1 LPIPSN
7 FDPEVHMAALQEHVL
22 KTAGEGW
29 KITTV
34 DIENHKVMIERPS
47 SVTMTDK
54 GTGQQRKATL
64 QEGVKKTDAEKWNA
78 IFAADNPGY
87 YMVSFDPHNRQAI
100 LEQMSPEAHR
110 CRQSIANAL
119 GVKEWEVYIR
129 QRKDGFEFKLPPNY
143 VPSKHLDKITEVAHD
158 VIGNIGWRVVVNA
171 EKLQG
176 RFIIGD
182 PPIFPNMIPYPF
194 PKEAWPFDPKG
205 NWASHGVGHVL
216 GGEEFSIDFSAT
228 PHVAVAG
235 TSGGGKWQPSHTP
248 IPVPVSEKFRSGWAT
263 MGEIEPG
270 DYVFDQFGVP
280 TLVIAKTPETE
291 HEIIE
296 VSLDDG
302 QVIEVSE
309 GHLWRVST
317 QKDRIN
323 ELDRVMAL
331 RGHNPTAEAI
341 KLVGYGHQMI
351 EASHEFAGRCLD
363 GTLDDLVSALP
374 DEIQPIALEALS
386 GSELDNDGVVS
397 VSECLWTV
405 GTYLTRTIPNGD
417 EKTRV
422 VSTKNL
428 SPSMGH
434 AIRLPREALGKRAV
448 QVPSVFEIKS
458 WLSAGNLSEN
468 PVHGIYDRS
477 EILDSIVASYRK
489 ATSDGSMILVFETA
503 EIARDVVRFVRSL
516 GRKAL
521 VQDCTV
527 EIVQPQTVES
537 NTTMRGPVLS
547 RTSVG
552 ASSATHLHIT
562 DVHATGRTA
571 SGHCIM
577 VANPSGV
584 YLTNDYV
591 PTHNSILVQSLI
603 VSALTKQ
610 WGLVIVDPV
619 KGGVDFA
626 PFQQYVRD
634 SGWGCESLEE
644 AVTALDIVYQEGVKR
659 KKMVKDAGVQ
669 KWSELPLSL
678 GIRPILVVTDEVSS
692 MLIPETVPKLP
703 KDDPMVIEV
712 TNRNACKSKIGILM
726 GKIARELRFVG
737 VHLVVSSQVSQ
748 SATGVSTELRSN
760 LGTKLLLGV
769 NPTDGTR
776 ALSLNNKDAVP
787 KVPQHIAED
796 KVMNR
801 GVGVFE
807 REGTPP
813 VGVMK
818 GYFASM
824 DDFTNFLVSI
834 GTKKTAVPRPSARE
848 IQRSSPGGISS
859 MDEDYSG
866 GGDDEPPTR
875 TSGSKPIMA
884 SVSAPK
890 PEALARPAEVCSTC
904 DGPINPLTGE
914 CNCSI

>member
-1 LPIPSN
+1 
-7 FDPEVHMAALQEHVL
+7 
-22 KTAGEGW
+22 
-29 KITTV
+29 
-34 DIENHKVMIERPS
+34 
-47 SVTMTDK
+47 
-54 GTGQQRKATL
+54 
-64 QEGVKKTDAEKWNA
+64 
-78 IFAADNPGY
+78 
-87 YMVSFDPHNRQAI
+87 
-100 LEQMSPEAHR
+100 
-110 CRQSIANAL
+110 
-119 GVKEWEVYIR
+119 
-129 QRKDGFEFKLPPNY
+129 
-143 VPSKHLDKITEVAHD
+143 
-158 VIGNIGWRVVVNA
+158 
-171 EKLQG
+171 
-176 RFIIGD
+176 
-182 PPIFPNMIPYPF
+182 
-194 PKEAWPFDPKG
+194 
-205 NWASHGVGHVL
+205 
-216 GGEEFSIDFSAT
+216 
-228 PHVAVAG
+228 
-235 TSGGGKWQPSHTP
+235 
-248 IPVPVSEKFRSGWAT
+248 
-263 MGEIEPG
+263 
-270 DYVFDQFGVP
+270 
-280 TLVIAKTPETE
+280 
-291 HEIIE
+291 
-296 VSLDDG
+296 
-302 QVIEVSE
+302 
-309 GHLWRVST
+309 
-317 QKDRIN
+317 
-323 ELDRVMAL
+323 
-331 RGHNPTAEAI
+331 
-341 KLVGYGHQMI
+341 
-351 EASHEFAGRCLD
+351 
-363 GTLDDLVSALP
+363 
-374 DEIQPIALEALS
+374 
-386 GSELDNDGVVS
+386 
-397 VSECLWTV
+397 
-405 GTYLTRTIPNGD
+405 
-417 EKTRV
+417 
-422 VSTKNL
+422 
-428 SPSMGH
+428 
-434 AIRLPREALGKRAV
+434 
-448 QVPSVFEIKS
+448 
-458 WLSAGNLSEN
+458 
-468 PVHGIYDRS
+468 
-477 EILDSIVASYRK
+477 
-489 ATSDGSMILVFETA
+489 
-503 EIARDVVRFVRSL
+503 
-516 GRKAL
+516 
-521 VQDCTV
+521 
-527 EIVQPQTVES
+527 
-537 NTTMRGPVLS
+537 
-547 RTSVG
+547 
-552 ASSATHLHIT
+552 
-562 DVHATGRTA
+562 
-571 SGHCIM
+571 M